1 MVLNKNAHANDPP
14 LDPPNRPPNWPPLDP
29 PNWPPTF
36 HRDFHFL
43 RLPCYFSS
51 KKITMRFCEDTSA
64 FKANPQFASRLGSSF
79 SLFQKKDDG
88 NFQITARR
96 LQIRAGSTPPPP
108 KWTPKMTPK
117 WPPTWTPTLDPQFAS
132 TLWKKSRYYARKFFK
147 KLQKWPPPTLTP
159 KFASTFW
166 NFTSEIWKS
175 RKFNKLRW

>member
-1 MVLNKNAHANDPP
+1 MQMTPHLTPQIDPQI
-14 LDPPNRPPNWPPLDP
+14 DPHLTPQTDP
-29 PNWPPTF
+29 QLCIAILI
-36 HRDFHFL
+36 FL

-51 KKITMRFCEDTSA
+51 KKITMRFCEDIRALNPKVNSA
-64 FKANPQFASRLGSSF
+64 SPPRSSF
-79 SLFQKKDDG
+79 SLFVKKNDG

-108 KWTPKMTPK
+108 KSTPKMTPK
-117 WPPTWTPTLDPQFAS
+117 WPPTWTPTTDPQFAS
-132 TLWKKSRYYARKFFK
+132 TFAKKGRYQAGRFFK